1 MRSIAGAAKRQQE
14 NEISDSRFNPFLPAR
29 HKSGKLAGELAWQ
42 VRARGRTQKPSKGEL
57 SMAIDPL
64 NPSLEEAFDA
74 VAVLVK
80 NFAESES
87 HYLSATYSEA
97 QVRKDFIDKLLWAL
111 GWDVNHDIQ
120 KNPYQQ
126 EVTVERAVQTAMA
139 QRRADY
145 SLSVAPHY
153 ETPSLYLEAKKPH
166 EDIAT
171 ADNYFQTIRYANQQG
186 HAIGILTSFVQLH
199 VIDCRYLANI
209 DTALQY
215 ALQKYTYE
223 ELADPEKFRWLYY
236 LLSRP
241 AVIGGSI
248 GRYAETLP
256 KPKGRPG
263 QKAFLPVAYKA
274 IDDRLLETLDELRS
288 DLARSLKNR
297 NPQLESGELTELTQR
312 ILDRL
317 VFIRFLEDK
326 LIEPNPIIPTLGRS
340 GGRSAWDDFLATSRR
355 LDGIY
360 NGIVFR
366 RHALLDDPAALVID
380 DKHFTDLLDGFDF
393 HKSKY
398 LFNEIPLYIL
408 GSIYERFLGNVIV
421 ATTKRAT
428 LEPKPEVRKAGG
440 VYYTPKY
447 VADYIVGNTVGKL
460 IAGKTPAEIAK
471 MRFADIACGAGSFL
485 LAVYDCL
492 LKYVTCWYIEHSSKA
507 PKEAIVKRDGAIRLS
522 LTEKSRILLENI
534 FGVDISPQAVEVAQL
549 ALYLKL
555 LEDET
560 TASARQYTLEFNR
573 PLLPPL
579 GDNIKCGNSLIA
591 HDFYD
596 TSQLALVD
604 LDTTR
609 RVRPFDWNAEFP
621 TVSAAGHF
629 DAVVGNPPYISIQ
642 TMNDA
647 GPDEVCYFNKH
658 YRSAGTGNY
667 DIYVVFVERALAL
680 LRDNGLMGFI
690 LPSKFFATDYGK
702 PLRRLL
708 TEKKSLAEIVDF
720 RHGQV
725 FANAATYTCLLFLS
739 RGANSQVQYATA
751 EPPEAIRATT
761 TPAGISVD
769 LTTLSDRPWVFS
781 PPSQQALLKK
791 LHENSAELLG
801 LPSKISRGSSTG
813 NDDVFVLKVA
823 QHGYATRDGKPVSI
837 EKDILRTPI
846 HATDFGRYRFNP
858 RADER
863 VIFPYAASRE
873 GYRELEEKELARRYP
888 RAYAYLKERKNLL
901 AKRKQFK
908 KWYGFSAPRS
918 LDGHLRAE
926 LMVPLLAN
934 KGLLCALPEDMRP
947 YCPMASGGFTIT
959 VSDKQPLGALYVLG
973 VLNSRLLYWYLEKI
987 SNRFRGGWITCTKQY
1002 VGTLPIRL
1010 VDLENRKEK
1019 GLHDRLVGLVEARL
1033 ALQPQ
1038 LTSLRVVSD
1047 KVLIERQIDAIER
1060 QIDHAVYE
1068 LYGLD
1073 EAEIEI
1079 VEQPDLPLPEAA
1091 PVAGQEVESANAV
1104 RRNRTAR
1111 AKKKSAPKRRK
1122 SAGGPGQKQIFD

>member
-1 MRSIAGAAKRQQE
+1 
-14 NEISDSRFNPFLPAR
+14 
-29 HKSGKLAGELAWQ
+29 
-42 VRARGRTQKPSKGEL
+42 
-57 SMAIDPL
+57 MAIDPL
-64 NPSLEEAFDA
+64 NPTLEEAA
-74 VAVLVK
+74 EVVAGLVRT
-80 NFAESES
+80 FAESEGY
-87 HYLSATYSEA
+87 YLSASYSEA
-97 QVRKDFIDKLLWAL
+97 QVRKDFIDKLLIAL

-145 SLSVAPHY
+145 SLSPAPHY
-153 ETPSLYLEAKKPH
+153 EVPVLYLEAKKPH

-186 HAIGILTSFVQLH
+186 HAIGILTSFAQLH

-223 ELADPEKFRWLYY
+223 ELADAEKFRWIFY

-241 AVIGGSI
+241 AILGGSI
-248 GRYAETLP
+248 GRYADALP

-288 DLARSLKNR
+288 DLGRSLKNR
-297 NPQLESGELTELTQR
+297 NPELESGELTELTQR

-326 LIEPNPIIPTLGRS
+326 LIEPNPIIPALGRS
-340 GGRSAWDDFLATSRR
+340 GGRTAWEDFLATSRR
-355 LDGIY
+355 LDNIY

-366 RHALLDDPAALVID
+366 RHNLLDDPAGLVVD
-380 DKHFTDLLDGFDF
+380 EKHFVELLDGFDF

-421 ATTKRAT
+421 ATAKRAT

-447 VADYIVGNTVGKL
+447 IADYIVANTVGKL
-460 IAGKTPAEIAK
+460 IAGKSPAEIAK
-471 MRFADIACGAGSFL
+471 MRFADIACGSGSFL

-492 LKYVTCWYIEHSSKA
+492 LKYVTGWYIDHPSKA
-507 PKEAIVKRDGAIRLS
+507 PKDAIVKRDGSIRLS
-522 LTEKSRILLENI
+522 LTEKSRILLDSI

-549 ALYLKL
+549 SLYLKL

-560 TASARQYTLEFNR
+560 TASARQYSLEFDQ

-609 RVRPFDWNAEFP
+609 RVRPFDWNAEFKEDWP
-621 TVSAAGHF
+621 AGSEAGHF

-647 GPDEVCYFNKH
+647 GPDEVRYFNKH
-658 YRSAGTGNY
+658 YRSAGSGNY

-680 LRDNGLMGFI
+680 LRNNGLMGFI

-725 FANAATYTCLLFLS
+725 FANATTYTCLLFLS

-761 TPAGISVD
+761 TPTGISVD

-781 PPSQQALLKK
+781 PPPQRALLKK
-791 LHENSAELLG
+791 LHENSAELLS

-823 QHGYATRDGKPVSI
+823 RHGYATRDGKPVSI
-837 EKDILRTPI
+837 EKEILRTPI
-846 HATDFGRYRFNP
+846 YATDFGRYRFNP

-934 KGLLCALPEDMRP
+934 KGLFCALPDDMGP

-973 VLNSRLLYWYLEKI
+973 VLNSPLLYWYLAKI

-1010 VDLENRKEK
+1010 VDLDNKKEK
-1019 GLHDRLVGLVEARL
+1019 GIHDRLVGLVEARL
-1033 ALQPQ
+1033 ALEPK
-1038 LTSLRVVSD
+1038 LSFLRVVSD

-1060 QIDHAVYE
+1060 QIDQTVYE
-1068 LYGLD
+1068 LYGLN
-1073 EAEIEI
+1073 EAEIKI
-1079 VEQPDLPLPEAA
+1079 IEQGDEPLPEPASI
-1091 PVAGQEVESANAV
+1091 PGQEAGSANAAPT
-1104 RRNRTAR
+1104 RRTVR
-1111 AKKKSAPKRRK
+1111 AKKKPTRKQPKSKDGSGQRK
-1122 SAGGPGQKQIFD
+1122 IFD